1 MFKLKVLWYIILYLQ
16 KNNYNKNTI
25 VIEISIEIKNKRKT
39 KYFFII
45 NMKYIDFEMIKYI
58 YLPSFLTSS

>member
-1 MFKLKVLWYIILYLQ
+1 MVYNIIYLQ

-45 NMKYIDFEMIKYI
+45 NMKYI
-58 YLPSFLTSS
+58 